1 MLSLRGGGVDESFGL
16 GLQQRLHT
24 VVALGGEVHGHQ
36 PRRHDDSLDRPSQDE
51 WHPRNFRCASRSMA
65 AISNPGAFVEDA
77 PWRGDFRFVH
87 LISDVVH
94 FSPVPS
100 SWSESNSSS
109 LSNFMSPSS
118 FPKLPIS
125 QKLECKFAS
134 NVLGIPDRVWTLKCA
149 VQFLIQ
155 FLLSNFFGHE
165 SSIFKRL
172 LKNWTVVWDPK
183 TENWIVN
190 WIVNLTGPAQK
201 LDGPCRKIGW
211 ALRKNW
217 TAPENW
223 TGPGMSQLGAQGAA
237 ALDLGVWFGVGR
249 LGIKCHA
256 SGDIRGPAG
265 AQLRA

>member
-1 MLSLRGGGVDESFGL
+1 MV
-16 GLQQRLHT
+16 
-24 VVALGGEVHGHQ
+24 
-36 PRRHDDSLDRPSQDE
+36 
-51 WHPRNFRCASRSMA
+51 
-65 AISNPGAFVEDA
+65 ISPGAMTIRWTAHPKTNGIRATSGA
-77 PWRGDFRFVH
+77 PAAAWQPSATQVHLWKTPHGEATSGFVH

-134 NVLGIPDRVWTLKCA
+134 NFLGIPDRFWTLKCA

-190 WIVNLTGPAQK
+190 WIVNLTGPAEK

>member
-1 MLSLRGGGVDESFGL
+1 MSKKIGMLSLRGGGVGESFGL

-51 WHPRNFRCASRSMA
+51 WHPCNFRCASRSMA

-134 NVLGIPDRVWTLKCA
+134 NFLGIPDRVWTLKCA

-155 FLLSNFFGHE
+155 FLLSNFFGHG
-165 SSIFKRL
+165 SSIF
-172 LKNWTVVWDPK
+172 
-183 TENWIVN
+183 
-190 WIVNLTGPAQK
+190 
-201 LDGPCRKIGW
+201 
-211 ALRKNW
+211 
-217 TAPENW
+217 
-223 TGPGMSQLGAQGAA
+223 
-237 ALDLGVWFGVGR
+237 
-249 LGIKCHA
+249 
-256 SGDIRGPAG
+256 
-265 AQLRA
+265 